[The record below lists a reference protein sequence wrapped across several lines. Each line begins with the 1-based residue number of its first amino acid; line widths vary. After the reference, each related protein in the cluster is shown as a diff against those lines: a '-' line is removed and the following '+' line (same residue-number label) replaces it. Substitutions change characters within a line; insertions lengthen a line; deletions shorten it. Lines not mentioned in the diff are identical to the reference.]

1 MITMRPTEK
10 QIKDIAGQIDC
21 GMVCYY
27 NLKTG
32 EIESLPNPDDINYS
46 DVDELWAAEI
56 KKVEDNRSDYFEFE
70 KMDAHTSFRVMADF
84 AEQIDDE
91 TLKDQL
97 IETLERSKPFR
108 NFKWLIDD
116 SGKYR
121 DQWFEFRDKR
131 SMEWMKT
138 QIEMN
143 EEEFKD

>member
-1 MITMRPTEK
+1 MKPTEK
-10 QIKDIAGQIDC
+10 QIKDIAGETDC

-27 NLKTG
+27 NFKTG
-32 EIESLPNPDDINYS
+32 EIKSLPNPDDINYW

-70 KMDAHTSFRVMADF
+70 KMDSHSSSRVMSDF
-84 AEQIDDE
+84 AEQVDDE

-131 SMEWMKT
+131 SMGWVKT

-143 EEEFKD
+143 EDEFKD